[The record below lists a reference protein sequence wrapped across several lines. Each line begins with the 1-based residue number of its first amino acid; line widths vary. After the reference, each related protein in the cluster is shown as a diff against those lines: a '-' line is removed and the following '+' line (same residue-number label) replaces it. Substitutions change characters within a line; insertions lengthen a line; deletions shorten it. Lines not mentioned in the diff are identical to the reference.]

1 VSGET
6 RRGMIPA
13 VTYIRVSTEE
23 QDPENQRLY
32 LEKWA
37 SEHGLAIVKHYVDVG
52 VSGASPPWE
61 RPAFQRLMSEV
72 GALEPKP
79 RVLLVYETSRL
90 VRSFQEL
97 FHLLDLV
104 ENKLGLVVVSASER
118 EQALQSLDGVY
129 RQFLRA
135 VLAFVAHMER
145 EFIRQRT
152 KAALERARAAGKIR
166 NVVESYPEL
175 VEAVAEYYKRSG
187 SLRGTGRAFGLSEY
201 AVRRVLEAAG
211 VYKPGPYT
219 CPRCFSR
226 LRIIEKSLKLKDG
239 KYTVVERLYCPN
251 CGYETTRE
259 VQDTQTS

>member
-1 VSGET
+1 
-6 RRGMIPA
+6 MIPV

-52 VSGASPPWE
+52 VSGASAPWE
-61 RPAFQRLMSEV
+61 RPAFKRMVRELGS
-72 GALEPKP
+72 LTPKP
-79 RVLLVYETSRL
+79 KVLLVYETSRL

-104 ENKLGLVVVSASER
+104 ENRLGLVVVSASER
-118 EQALQSLDGVY
+118 EQALQSMDGVY

-152 KAALERARAAGKIR
+152 RAAMERLKREGKISNIAER
-166 NVVESYPEL
+166 DPYL
-175 VEAVAEYYKRSG
+175 VEAVAEYYRQTG
-187 SLRGTGRAFGLSEY
+187 SIRGTGRAFGLSEY
-201 AVRRVLEAAG
+201 AVRRILEAAG
-211 VYKPGPYT
+211 LYRPKPYT

-226 LRIIEKSLKLKDG
+226 LKVVERNVKVADG
-239 KYTVVERLYCPN
+239 KYAVVERLYCPN
-251 CGYETTRE
+251 CGYEEARE
-259 VQDTQTS
+259 TGG

>member
-1 VSGET
+1 V
-6 RRGMIPA
+6 IPA

-52 VSGASPPWE
+52 VSGASAPWE

-72 GALEPKP
+72 ETLEPKP

-152 KAALERARAAGKIR
+152 KAALERARAAGKVN
-166 NVVESYPEL
+166 NVAERHPEL
-175 VEAVAEYYKRSG
+175 VEAVAEYYRQSG
-187 SLRGTGRAFGLSEY
+187 SLRETARAFGLSLYE
-201 AVRRVLEAAG
+201 VRRLLAAVG
-211 VYKPGPYT
+211 LYRPTPYT

-226 LRIIEKSLKLKDG
+226 LKVAERDVRVAG
-239 KYTVVERLYCPN
+239 GRYAVVERLYCPN
-251 CGYETTRE
+251 CGYEE
-259 VQDTQTS
+259 VRKAD